1 LKKVF
6 VVSNSCWNLL
16 NFRLPLLN
24 ALKQQHSLLAL
35 APPDENQARL
45 EAEGIPFYPL
55 NRLRRNKTPLSDF
68 RLFFKL
74 FFLYRKEKP
83 DLILHF
89 TAKPNIYGSLAARLN
104 RIPSLP
110 TLTGLGFI
118 ALNKGFSSRL
128 ARSLYQIAL
137 NKLPQIVFHNPDD
150 LRFFLERKIINPDQ
164 GLVIPG
170 SGVDTVWFAFHP
182 LPAGETTKFLMASRL
197 LKDKGVREYAEAAK
211 ILKEK
216 QCKASFL
223 IAGELD
229 QGNPSALSEE
239 EWKAILKRSP
249 LIYLGKLGDIR
260 EAIREAHCVVLPSY
274 REGLPRFL
282 LEGMAMGRPVITT
295 DVPGCREL
303 VRPEENGFLHPG
315 RNGAALAEAMEQFLG
330 LPASARDKMGH
341 TSRRMVEDQYGE
353 KRIVEMYLNKAL
365 PRIMEPR

>member
-1 LKKVF
+1 M
-6 VVSNSCWNLL
+6 
-16 NFRLPLLN
+16 PLLK

-35 APPDENQARL
+35 APPDEDQARL

-55 NRLRRNKTPLSDF
+55 TRLRRDKTPFSDF
-68 RLFFKL
+68 RLFLKL
-74 FFLYRKEKP
+74 LSLYRKEKP

-118 ALNKGFSSRL
+118 ALNNGFSSRL

-170 SGVDTVWFAFHP
+170 SGVDPVWFAFHP

-197 LKDKGVREYAEAAK
+197 LKDKGVREYAEAAE

-216 QCKASFL
+216 QRKATFL

-229 QGNPSALSEE
+229 QGNPSALSEK

-303 VRPEENGFLHPG
+303 VQPGYNGYLVPE
-315 RNGAALAEAMEQFLG
+315 RDATALADAMERFAR
-330 LPASARDKMGH
+330 LPASEHERMGMN
-341 TSRRMVEDQYGE
+341 SRLMVKKQFDE
-353 KRIVEMYLNKAL
+353 KRVVGIYLNEAI
-365 PRIMEPR
+365 PRIIE